1 MLGSISATDG
11 HACMLRAMCEVC
23 KLLSSHTGAILRKKS
38 SLIVWQFHVRL
49 EQFWPKII
57 TNCLSRWCLFPGERS
72 SFPLWRSA
80 GRRSEPSSLC
90 EPRSRWG
97 GDRGGG
103 WQLSGLYGRSG
114 GGHGEAHFKYNHC
127 THIVVSCRTVYLTYI
142 EQKYTWPVTTVC
154 TYKIQVSGDCSSYG
168 RLCPISFFDFLS
180 NGINSLWVLNQKK
193 EAFSNSV

>member
-57 TNCLSRWCLFPGERS
+57 TNCLTRWCLFAGKRS

-80 GRRSEPSSLC
+80 GGRSEPSSLC
-90 EPRSRWG
+90 EPGSRWG

-114 GGHGEAHFKYNHC
+114 GGHGEAHLKGWLVITKLKPLSLFISLLLMLKKAFDN
-127 THIVVSCRTVYLTYI
+127 IKI
-142 EQKYTWPVTTVC
+142 EKWKV
-154 TYKIQVSGDCSSYG
+154 
-168 RLCPISFFDFLS
+168 R
-180 NGINSLWVLNQKK
+180 VLF
-193 EAFSNSV
+193 ASSNS

>member
-38 SLIVWQFHVRL
+38 SLIVWQFHVKL
-49 EQFWPKII
+49 EQFWPKIL
-57 TNCLSRWCLFPGERS
+57 TNCLSRWRLFAGKRS

-80 GRRSEPSSLC
+80 GGRSEPSSLR

-114 GGHGEAHFKYNHC
+114 GGHGEAHLKYNDCNALHAYHWIMSYRIFEIYRAKVHMTSDHC
-127 THIVVSCRTVYLTYI
+127 MYLQNSGLWRLLIVRALVSNFLFRLLI
-142 EQKYTWPVTTVC
+142 KWDQFPL
-154 TYKIQVSGDCSSYG
+154 SSQPNK
-168 RLCPISFFDFLS
+168 RS
-180 NGINSLWVLNQKK
+180 VL
-193 EAFSNSV
+193 